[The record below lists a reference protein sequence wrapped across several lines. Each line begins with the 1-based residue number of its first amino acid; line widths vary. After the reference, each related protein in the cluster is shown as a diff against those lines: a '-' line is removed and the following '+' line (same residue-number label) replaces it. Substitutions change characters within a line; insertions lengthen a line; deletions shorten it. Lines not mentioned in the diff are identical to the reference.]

1 MWIDTPVSKVCTGL
15 YTTDVRGEAYQA
27 SEIAIDHHTC
37 GHDHFA
43 KERVD
48 ETNSKKNY
56 HSDTEAPWLM
66 NI

>member
-1 MWIDTPVSKVCTGL
+1 MSKMCKGL
-15 YTTDVRGEAYQA
+15 YAIDVRGEAYQA

-48 ETNSKKNY
+48 EKNSKKNY
-56 HSDTEAPWLM
+56 HSDTEVP
-66 NI
+66 

>member
-1 MWIDTPVSKVCTGL
+1 MGL
-15 YTTDVRGEAYQA
+15 YTIDVRGEAYQA

-37 GHDHFA
+37 DHGHFA
-43 KERVD
+43 KEMVD
-48 ETNSKKNY
+48 ERNQKRIY

>member
-1 MWIDTPVSKVCTGL
+1 MCMGL
-15 YTTDVRGEAYQA
+15 YTIDVRGEAYQA

-37 GHDHFA
+37 DHGHFA
-43 KERVD
+43 KEMVD
-48 ETNSKKNY
+48 ERNQKRIY